1 MFSTSLSQP
10 AQMGPQGEVAYEQ
23 SFEFRGNAKDYFGIW
38 IVNVL
43 LSIVTFGIY
52 SAWAKVRRLRYF
64 YGHTFLAGHN
74 FDYHA
79 DPKKILIGRGIAFAV
94 LIIYQILIVIHP
106 AFNLIIIPA
115 LFVLPELI
123 NRSIAFN
130 ARMTSHRNLRFGFTG
145 TYGRALVVY
154 LLLPLLVIITFG
166 LTLPLLS
173 RARWNYVAG
182 NLHYGNA
189 RFTADP
195 RLGPLYANLGASAL
209 VGLAAAMIGV
219 GLFALI
225 GAIAD
230 DDDTLSIMQIVPFM
244 IYVGLLFGA
253 VFHGAGVRNIAISSL
268 KLTGGHAFASK
279 LDRLHFLWIAVS
291 NVIVTVVTLGLM
303 RPWAAIRSWRYV
315 TASTAMVVAG
325 SLDEFIGRA
334 GEGGNVSASEFTDL
348 QGIDFVS

>member
-10 AQMGPQGEVAYEQ
+10 AHMGSQDEAAHEQ

-94 LIIYQILIVIHP
+94 LIIYQILIAIHP

-145 TYGRALVVY
+145 TYRRALVVY
-154 LLLPLLVIITFG
+154 LLLPLLVVITFG

-189 RFTADP
+189 RFAADP

-209 VGLAAAMIGV
+209 VGLVTVMVGV
-219 GLFALI
+219 GFFALI
-225 GAIAD
+225 MALTD
-230 DDDTLSIMQIVPFM
+230 DDDLSIWHFVALMV
-244 IYVGLLFGA
+244 YVGLLFGV
-253 VFHGAGVRNIAISSL
+253 VFHGAGVRNIALSSL
-268 KLTGGHAFASK
+268 RLTGGHSFISR
-279 LDRLHFLWIAVS
+279 LDRLRFLWIAVS
-291 NVIVTVVTLGLM
+291 NVVVTVATLGLM

-315 TASTAMVVAG
+315 MASTAMVVAG